1 MADTAF
7 DTLGAARRLKAAG
20 IEAEQAEAIVEVMG
34 QSVNQLVTVER
45 FEAGIATLRARID
58 AVHDGLNAR
67 VDAVHDG
74 LNARVDAVHVELL
87 ARIDSVQTELQAR
100 IDTVRTELRAEIARS
115 LLIAVGVMIAANA
128 LMMAILGVV
137 LTSGA
142 SL

>member
-1 MADTAF
+1 
-7 DTLGAARRLKAAG
+7 
-20 IEAEQAEAIVEVMG
+20 MG

-45 FEAGIATLRARID
+45 FEAGIATLLARID
-58 AVHDGLNAR
+58 AVHDGL
-67 VDAVHDG
+67 H
-74 LNARVDAVHVELL
+74 ARVDAVHVEFL
-87 ARIDSVQTELQAR
+87 ARIDSG
-100 IDTVRTELRAEIARS
+100 RTEMRAEIARS

>member
-1 MADTAF
+1 
-7 DTLGAARRLKAAG
+7 
-20 IEAEQAEAIVEVMG
+20 MG

-45 FEAGIATLRARID
+45 FETGIATLS
-58 AVHDGLNAR
+58 
-67 VDAVHDG
+67 
-74 LNARVDAVHVELL
+74 
-87 ARIDSVQTELQAR
+87 ARIDS
-100 IDTVRTELRAEIARS
+100 VRTELRAEIARS

>member
-34 QSVNQLVTVER
+34 QSVNQLVTLAR
-45 FEAGIATLRARID
+45 FEAGIATLQARID
-58 AVHDGLNAR
+58 AVHDGL
-67 VDAVHDG
+67 H
-74 LNARVDAVHVELL
+74 ARVDAVHVELL
-87 ARIDSVQTELQAR
+87 ARIDSVQTELLAR
-100 IDTVRTELRAEIARS
+100 IDSVRTELRAEIARS

-137 LTSGA
+137 LTSGS

>member
-7 DTLGAARRLKAAG
+7 DTLGVARRLKAVG
-20 IEAEQAEAIVEVMG
+20 IETEQAETIVEVMG

-45 FEAGIATLRARID
+45 FEAGIATLQ
-58 AVHDGLNAR
+58 
-67 VDAVHDG
+67 
-74 LNARVDAVHVELL
+74 
-87 ARIDSVQTELQAR
+87 ARIDSVQTQLLAR
-100 IDTVRTELRAEIARS
+100 IDAVRTELRAEIARS

>member
-45 FEAGIATLRARID
+45 FEAGIATLQARID
-58 AVHDGLNAR
+58 A
-67 VDAVHDG
+67 
-74 LNARVDAVHVELL
+74 
-87 ARIDSVQTELQAR
+87 
-100 IDTVRTELRAEIARS
+100 VRTELRAEIARS
-115 LLIAVGVMIAANA
+115 LLIAVGIMIAANA